1 MIRRP
6 PRSTLFPYT
15 TLFRS
20 IFTASAATSP
30 LKNTGEG
37 MADFFLGLPNSFG
50 RGLTAGQWIQT
61 SNIIS
66 GYGQDTWRVSDR
78 LTLTL
83 GLRYEAHTPWVE
95 EKNQQVN
102 YNIQGGKLEFA
113 DQAGASRALYNG
125 VYGGRALQ

>member
-66 GYGQDTWRVSDR
+66 GYGQDTDR
-78 LTLTL
+78 KSTRLNSS
-83 GLRYEAHTPWVE
+83 H
-95 EKNQQVN
+95 
-102 YNIQGGKLEFA
+102 
-113 DQAGASRALYNG
+113 DQISYAVFCLKKKKYKCTDS
-125 VYGGRALQ
+125 